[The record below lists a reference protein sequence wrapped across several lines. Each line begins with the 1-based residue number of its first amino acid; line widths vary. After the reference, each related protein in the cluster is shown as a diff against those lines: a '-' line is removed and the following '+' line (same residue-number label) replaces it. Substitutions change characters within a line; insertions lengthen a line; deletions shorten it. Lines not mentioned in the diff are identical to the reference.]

1 MAAAAVNQS
10 TSMEVDSGRDEDDL
24 YTKMNE
30 LQTTHRFLTI
40 RETYV
45 KDETK
50 NLRCEPSASPSP
62 MPSPLSP

>member
-1 MAAAAVNQS
+1 MAAAVAS
-10 TSMEVDSGRDEDDL
+10 EAMEVDERVDEDDL

-30 LQTTHRFLTI
+30 LQTAHRFLTI

-50 NLRCEPSASPSP
+50 NLR
-62 MPSPLSP
+62 